1 MSRVI
6 QGDYRDR
13 GRSCRE
19 PATIGEAVHEAAEH
33 LQATQQDFRP
43 IDITLPV
50 PQRWNEIRRLYR
62 AERDHIDAGIYTAY
76 LANWDAIFTPIER
89 AMWEAIRCYG
99 GLRFFPQYPVG
110 RYFVD
115 FGDPWSCI
123 AIECDGKQWHDE
135 QTDAIR
141 DSHLEQM
148 GWRVFRIPGN
158 ACFLRQENGRDLAF
172 EMLENIYQRNC
183 GRHPNHSEEGEEAF
197 G

>member
-1 MSRVI
+1 MNDELDDAALS
-6 QGDYRDR
+6 
-13 GRSCRE
+13 RE
-19 PATIGEAVHEAAEH
+19 PVTLYEAMRDAAEH

-62 AERDHIDAGIYTAY
+62 AEQDHIGAGIYTPY

-135 QTDAIR
+135 QSDAIR
-141 DSHLEQM
+141 DKHLEQM
-148 GWRVFRIPGN
+148 GWRVFRIPGS
-158 ACFLRQENGRDLAF
+158 ACFLRRENGRDLAY
-172 EMLENIYQRNC
+172 ETLETIYQRN
-183 GRHPNHSEEGEEAF
+183 GGKYPNYSEECEEDF